1 MSVLL
6 KPYES
11 IGSGNSASRFYL
23 ADCLDV
29 FRQLRAQSVD
39 VIVTSPPY
47 NLGIEYSRYQDSLSP
62 TEYLEWTN
70 RWVAAAARVL
80 RPDGSL
86 FLNVGA
92 RPSDPWTALDVAQA
106 VRPHL
111 RMQNI
116 IHWIK
121 SIAIDRASAG
131 AAAGLT
137 RDLAVGHYKP
147 INSDRFV
154 NDCHEFIFH
163 FTPRGSTSLDRL
175 ALGVPYQDQSNV
187 SRWRAGAQGVRCRG
201 NTWFIPYETIQRRD
215 RDRPHPATFP
225 SRLPEQCLRLHGLAR
240 TAVVMDPFMGLGST
254 AVACARVG
262 VGFIGAELD
271 EVYLKMAVE
280 RTSAVLRTS
289 DGLRVVPSEAGGRNA
304 QDSSQRNGGAA
315 TRRELPARGTA
326 RMRKAELRDRTAR
339 VKSS

>member
-1 MSVLL
+1 
-6 KPYES
+6 
-11 IGSGNSASRFYL
+11 
-23 ADCLDV
+23 
-29 FRQLRAQSVD
+29 

-47 NLGIEYSRYQDSLSP
+47 NLGIQYSRYDDSLSP
-62 TEYLEWTN
+62 AEYLAWTN
-70 RWVAAAARVL
+70 QWIAAAARVL

-92 RPSDPWTALDVAQA
+92 KPSDPWTALDVAQA
-106 VRPHL
+106 ARPHL

-121 SIAIDRASAG
+121 SIAIDQDSAG

-163 FTPRGSTSLDRL
+163 FTPQGATRLDRL
-175 ALGVPYQDQSNV
+175 ALGVPYQDQSNTG
-187 SRWRAGAQGVRCRG
+187 RWRSGAGGVRCRG

-215 RDRPHPATFP
+215 TDRPHPATFP
-225 SRLPEQCLRLHGLAR
+225 SRLPEQCLRLHGVAR
-240 TAVVMDPFMGLGST
+240 TEVVMDPFTGLGST
-254 AVACARVG
+254 AVACARLG
-262 VGFIGAELD
+262 VGFIGVELD
-271 EVYLKMAVE
+271 EAYLKMAVE
-280 RTSAVLRTS
+280 RTR
-289 DGLRVVPSEAGGRNA
+289 
-304 QDSSQRNGGAA
+304 AA

-326 RMRKAELRDRTAR
+326 KMRKAELRTNAAAS
-339 VKSS
+339 KAK